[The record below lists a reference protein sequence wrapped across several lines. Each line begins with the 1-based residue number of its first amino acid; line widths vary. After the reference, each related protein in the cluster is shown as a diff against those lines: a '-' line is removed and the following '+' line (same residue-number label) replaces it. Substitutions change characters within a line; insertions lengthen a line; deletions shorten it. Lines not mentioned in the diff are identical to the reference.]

1 MMRFDLVDLSLFRH
15 VVEAGS
21 ITHGAVRANLALAAA
36 SARVRGMEETLGAA
50 LLTRSRQGVVLTPAG
65 RTLLAHARILLDRV
79 EHMQGELAAYAG
91 GTVGQIRVLSNTN
104 ALTEFL
110 PEVLSAYL
118 ARHSGVSVDIEER
131 TSDEIVGLVAEGAAD
146 LGIVAGTV
154 DTGSLQTYPFRQDRF
169 VVVVA
174 AGHALQSHEAVSFAE
189 VLAHDLVGLDR
200 ASALTR
206 VLADKA
212 ARIDGRTM
220 RLRVQLRSF
229 DAVCRLVECG
239 VGVGIVPETT
249 ARRAMRGMAI
259 GIVPLTDP
267 WALRDLTL
275 CLRALDA
282 LPAFAQDFVAQLRA
296 PSGADPRPIPPG
308 GLPSG
313 PQLV

>member
-21 ITHGAVRANLALAAA
+21 ITHGAARANLALAAA

-50 LLTRSRQGVVLTPAG
+50 LLTRSRQGVALTPAG
-65 RTLLAHARILLDRV
+65 RTLVAHARAVLDRV
-79 EHMQGELAAYAG
+79 ERMQGELAAYAG
-91 GTVGQIRVLSNTN
+91 GTVGQIRLLSNTN

-118 ARHSGVSVDIEER
+118 ASHPGVSVDIEER
-131 TSDEIVGLVAEGAAD
+131 TSDEIVGLVAEGTAD

-174 AGHALQSHEAVSFAE
+174 SGHALDGRGEVGFAE
-189 VLAHDLVGLDR
+189 VLEHDIVGLDR

-206 VLADKA
+206 FLADKA

-249 ARRAMRGMAI
+249 ARRAIRSMGI
-259 GIVPLTDP
+259 GLVPLTDP

-282 LPAFAQDFVAQLRA
+282 LPAFARDFVAQLRA
-296 PSGADPRPIPPG
+296 PAGFDRQIPNG

-313 PQLV
+313 ARLG